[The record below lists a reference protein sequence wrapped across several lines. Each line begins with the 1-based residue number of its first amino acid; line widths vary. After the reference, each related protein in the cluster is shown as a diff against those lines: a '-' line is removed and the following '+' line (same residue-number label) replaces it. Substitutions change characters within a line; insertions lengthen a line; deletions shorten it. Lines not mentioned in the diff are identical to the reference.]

1 MLLVEF
7 NYANN
12 LCENRSYNFISVNF
26 LVLRAGPGNSR
37 ESSVLAREE
46 NSVLRI
52 RNMKEQ
58 GYNETKEVLITIH
71 TMKSFR
77 DTSLH

>member
-7 NYANN
+7 SNANN
-12 LCENRSYNFISVNF
+12 LCESYNFISVDF
-26 LVLRAGPGNSR
+26 FVLRADPGNSR

-46 NSVLRI
+46 NSILRI

-58 GYNETKEVLITIH
+58 GYNETKEVLITIDA
-71 TMKSFR
+71 MKSLR